1 MDAKSITTLEFQKIL
16 DRLSGYVSFSA
27 SAAMVKALRPTND
40 YELAVE
46 RQARTSEA
54 RRLLSEHD
62 NLSVGGARDVRPQAE
77 LAARG
82 GVLTPEE
89 LLDIKATLTAGRD
102 LKRFFEKL
110 DLPIPHL
117 RKIADELEPPP
128 GVIEAISR
136 VLSDRGEI
144 LNSASTRLAEL
155 RQEVK
160 SANDRVM
167 SKLERFINDSS
178 TSRACCRRRSSP
190 CATTAMWV
198 PIKSE
203 FKGRIRCVVQDQSA
217 SAPRFRG
224 AAGGG

>member
-1 MDAKSITTLEFQKIL
+1 
-16 DRLSGYVSFSA
+16 
-27 SAAMVKALRPTND
+27 MVKALRPTND

-117 RKIADELEPPP
+117 RKIAVELEPPP

-178 TSRACCRRRSSP
+178 TSRMLQEAIITLRNNRLLLTVAQTGKLRGVALEAVACS
-190 CATTAMWV
+190 
-198 PIKSE
+198 
-203 FKGRIRCVVQDQSA
+203 
-217 SAPRFRG
+217 
-224 AAGGG
+224 

>member
-1 MDAKSITTLEFQKIL
+1 MK
-16 DRLSGYVSFSA
+16 
-27 SAAMVKALRPTND
+27 NW
-40 YELAVE
+40 
-46 RQARTSEA
+46 
-54 RRLLSEHD
+54 
-62 NLSVGGARDVRPQAE
+62 
-77 LAARG
+77 
-82 GVLTPEE
+82 
-89 LLDIKATLTAGRD
+89 
-102 LKRFFEKL
+102 

-155 RQEVK
+155 RHEVK

-178 TSRACCRRRSSP
+178 TSRMLQEAIITLRNNRYV
-190 CATTAMWV
+190 V

-217 SAPRFRG
+217 SG
-224 AAGGG
+224 ATLFVEPLALVELNNRWAEP